1 MTALM
6 CEQPED
12 PVEFLESC
20 LALVRTTNM
29 TDYDWTTFNRLIV
42 KKEERKMARQEFATT
57 KPLPPIGNG
66 QQSEAEVESSTHDQ
80 NDSAMK
86 GHGRIDIGDKP
97 VVFVLGK
104 AKHSWLCILFPVY
117 D

>member
-1 MTALM
+1 
-6 CEQPED
+6 
-12 PVEFLESC
+12 
-20 LALVRTTNM
+20 M

-42 KKEERKMARQEFATT
+42 KNEEHKMARQEFATT

-86 GHGRIDIGDKP
+86 GHGHIDIDIGDKL
-97 VVFVLGK
+97 VVFVPGK
-104 AKHSWLCILFPVY
+104 AKLS
-117 D
+117 